1 MEIHF
6 SGVPTVTHEVI
17 QANVDY
23 AHTLGLPTFADVK
36 ATSKRLAIV
45 GGGPSILDHVAELSA
60 FDGDVWAI
68 NGAWRWCKDNGI
80 NARFFTVDPDPIVN
94 RWIDGVDKALLC
106 SRVDGKVFD
115 RLREAD
121 VVVFDVSSEGGVAAG
136 SSTAM
141 CAPVLAAAMGYDQVV
156 FYGCE
161 SSYPKDKS
169 HAYAHEVR
177 ADEMSV
183 VCNGQEFRTAPD
195 YYIQVQELSGVI
207 REFPRHFSERS
218 GGLLR
223 AMIADPKHDI
233 IAVSRSLMAALEPL
247 TPAAHVA
254 NREVLGSAD
263 NLEAFGISA

>member
-17 QANVDY
+17 QANVAY
-23 AHTLGLPTFADVK
+23 SHSLGLPTFADVK

-45 GGGPSILDHVAELSA
+45 GGGPSIREHVAELAA
-60 FDGDVWAI
+60 FDGDIWAI

-80 NARFFTVDPDPIVN
+80 SARFFTVDPDPIVN

-106 SRVDGKVFD
+106 SRVDRQVFD
-115 RLREAD
+115 RLSGAD
-121 VVVFDVSSEGGVAAG
+121 VVLFDVSAEGGVAAG

-141 CAPVLAAAMGYDQVV
+141 CAPVLAAAMGYEHAV

-161 SSYPKDKS
+161 SSYPKGAS
-169 HAYAHEVR
+169 HAYMHEER
-177 ADEMSV
+177 DDEIAL
-183 VCNGQEFRTAPD
+183 VCGGQEFRTAPD

-207 REFPRHFSERS
+207 REFPRYFSERS

-223 AMIADPKHDI
+223 AMVADPKHDI
-233 IAVSRSLMAALEPL
+233 IAVSRSLMAALEPI

-254 NREVLGSAD
+254 NREVLGCAD
-263 NLEAFGISA
+263 HLEAFGIPA